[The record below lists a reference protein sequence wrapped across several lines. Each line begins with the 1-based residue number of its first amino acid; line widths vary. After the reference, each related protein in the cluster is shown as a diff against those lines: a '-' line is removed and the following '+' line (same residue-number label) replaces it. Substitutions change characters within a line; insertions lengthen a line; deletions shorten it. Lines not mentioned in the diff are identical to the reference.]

1 MAEYIER
8 EGLLENLEER
18 LSDLRFIVKYE
29 KRHGSV
35 SDEEKAKAKLEKLNE
50 VINLIKSQPTAD
62 VPEVRH
68 ASWVKNQEDMYWGNP
83 FIRRNCSICGGSPI
97 YREGLG
103 TYKLT
108 PYCPHCG
115 AKMSEKVGE

>member
-8 EGLLENLEER
+8 EAFIKILKETKNDCEHYHNKVVCDFAIKMANLM
-18 LSDLRFIVKYE
+18 
-29 KRHGSV
+29 
-35 SDEEKAKAKLEKLNE
+35 
-50 VINLIKSQPTAD
+50 PTAD
-62 VPEVRH
+62 VQEVRH
-68 ASWVKNQEDMYWGNP
+68 ASWMRNQEDMYWGNS

-97 YREGLG
+97 YHEGLG

-115 AKMSEKVGE
+115 AKMDKE